1 MKNIYLPLIFFF
13 VTLVLISTLAFVQ
26 PVLATVTCTTQYGG
40 GQTCVSTG
48 ALLVNKKVWDPDGKV
63 FVDNLGLANHIFQ
76 QSEEVIFNIDIKN
89 VGDATLD
96 TVNFT
101 DTLPS
106 FLQWS
111 SEDPLSLTISSLT
124 PGQTVTKQIRVVVLA
139 TPGRVCPVN
148 TVTISSPQGGSD
160 TDTAQ
165 LCVGKNV
172 LGVTTVPKT
181 GPEMSVLALLP
192 GLAGIGLYLKKF
204 NSKGVKS

>member
-1 MKNIYLPLIFFF
+1 MKNIYLLLVSFF
-13 VTLVLISTLAFVQ
+13 VALVFVRPALAS
-26 PVLATVTCTTQYGG
+26 VTCTTQYGG

-48 ALLVNKKVWDPDGKV
+48 QLLINKKIWDPDGKV
-63 FVDNLGLANHIFQ
+63 FVDNLGLSNHIFQ
-76 QSEEVIFNIDIKN
+76 EGEEVTFTIDVKN

-96 TVNFT
+96 TVNFI

-111 SEDPLSLTISSLT
+111 GGDSLTLTITSLT
-124 PGQTVTKQIRVVVLA
+124 PGQTITKQIKTKVLA
-139 TPGRVCPVN
+139 TSGIVCPVN
-148 TVTISSPQGGSD
+148 SVSISSPRGGSD

-181 GPEMSVLALLP
+181 GPEMGVLMALP
-192 GLAGIGLYLKKF
+192 AFGAIGFYLKKIKF
-204 NSKGVKS
+204 LRGVKK

>member
-1 MKNIYLPLIFFF
+1 MKNTYLLLSFF
-13 VTLVLISTLAFVQ
+13 LATLALIAGLGFGR
-26 PVLATVTCTTQYGG
+26 PVLASVTCTTQYGG

-48 ALLVNKKVWDPDGKV
+48 QLLINKKVWDPDGKV
-63 FVDNLGLANHIFQ
+63 FVDNLGLSNHIFQ
-76 QSEEVIFNIDIKN
+76 QGEEVIFSIDIKN

-106 FLQWS
+106 FLQWTGG
-111 SEDPLSLTISSLT
+111 DPLTLTINSLT
-124 PGQTVTKQIRVVVLA
+124 PGQTVTKQIKARVLA
-139 TPGRVCPVN
+139 TSGIVCPVN
-148 TVTISSPQGGSD
+148 TASISSPQGGSD

-181 GPEMSVLALLP
+181 GPEMGVLMALP
-192 GLAGIGLYLKKF
+192 AFGAIGFYLRKRAFK
-204 NSKGVKS
+204 V